1 MLVQLS
7 GPSMALEPGDE
18 REFPQ
23 DEAVRLIKAGFA
35 VPVAEK
41 VAETAVLP
49 APQET
54 RFASVLKLP
63 EASDRERVGK
73 RNRR

>member
-1 MLVQLS
+1 MTVQLS
-7 GPSMALEPGDE
+7 GPTMALEPGDE
-18 REFPQ
+18 KDFPQ
-23 DEAVRLIKAGFA
+23 DEAIRLIKAGFA
-35 VPVAEK
+35 VPVTEAEVEK
-41 VAETAVLP
+41 AILP

-63 EASDRERVGK
+63 EASARERGNK

>member
-7 GPSMALEPGDE
+7 GPAMSLEPGDE

-23 DEAVRLIKAGFA
+23 DEAIRLIKAGFA
-35 VPVAEK
+35 VPITEK
-41 VAETAVLP
+41 VVETAVLA
-49 APQET
+49 APQEA

-63 EASDRERVGK
+63 EAPEPARAGK

>member
-7 GPSMALEPGDE
+7 GPAMALEPGDE

-23 DEAVRLIKAGFA
+23 DEAVRLIKAGYA
-35 VPVAEK
+35 APVVTHE
-41 VAETAVLP
+41 VERAVLP
-49 APQET
+49 PPAET
-54 RFASVLKLP
+54 RFAGVLKLP
-63 EASDRERVGK
+63 DTASRERGHK